1 MFIALTH
8 FNESSFSDMIAVGYL
23 IHAVDFVANFRSF
36 YTKNAGM
43 LKNLKMYNLAVLTLY
58 MLF

>member
-1 MFIALTH
+1 
-8 FNESSFSDMIAVGYL
+8 MIAVGYL
-23 IHAVDFVANFRSF
+23 IHAVYFVANFRSF